1 MDREWGEKA
10 QCIMTYTRNTRTR
23 PIALYANFKK
33 GRERKKRNCQ
43 SEPPY
48 LAKNV
53 LQDKIAM
60 KSSQAH
66 KNCEKAHQSVT
77 FAGEVKPCGFRSISV

>member
-1 MDREWGEKA
+1 M
-10 QCIMTYTRNTRTR
+10 
-23 PIALYANFKK
+23 YANFKK

-43 SEPPY
+43 SETPY

-60 KSSQAH
+60 EVPRPTRTARKRIKAWHLPVKLSRVDSEALVC
-66 KNCEKAHQSVT
+66 NCGLWTT
-77 FAGEVKPCGFRSISV
+77 FNSTIKLID